1 MTANCFGGPGC
12 LCSDW
17 GGTRRESFVFPLG
30 ARDSRSQFSA
40 SFQRNR
46 VEGRANEVKAG
57 RSHPAAHL
65 LGRSSGL
72 AEEHDEL
79 EVRVSHREPS
89 GHMHGASDGASVI
102 SSRLLSRAPFS
113 EGPVLPSTWASHFL
127 WVLPPRVPQ
136 LFLASSAVPSFAAP
150 LLPLTTRLALTCYEK
165 DLLRPSHA

>member
-1 MTANCFGGPGC
+1 MGDLVASALTGAGP
-12 LCSDW
+12 
-17 GGTRRESFVFPLG
+17 RERALRFPLG

-57 RSHPAAHL
+57 GSHPAAHL

-79 EVRVSHREPS
+79 DVRVSHREPS

-113 EGPVLPSTWASHFL
+113 EGPVLPSTWTSRFL
-127 WVLPPRVPQ
+127 WVLPPLVPQ
-136 LFLASSAVPSFAAP
+136 LFSRIVCGSLFCGPPPTTDNP
-150 LLPLTTRLALTCYEK
+150 LSP
-165 DLLRPSHA
+165 DLL